1 MKHIKFK
8 YKGQIKEA
16 DVYVDDLRRIKRN
29 LFGGVVVHLF
39 LIGDVELVEV
49 DGVSVKKPWGLFHG
63 LSDFSKLW
71 NTENESRFS
80 QPWQVRHELLEEN
93 ELAFDKYLE
102 FKKDRFYAYIEMIG
116 QTDKYNNPEE
126 FNDWYDSQLNS
137 GKTNGEI
144 LDDLIF
150 RRLSFNN

>member
-102 FKKDRFYAYIEMIG
+102 F
-116 QTDKYNNPEE
+116 
-126 FNDWYDSQLNS
+126 
-137 GKTNGEI
+137 
-144 LDDLIF
+144 
-150 RRLSFNN
+150 